1 MAENYIFKMWN
12 MLSLSCAAN
21 SLSFYT
27 AEQIEN
33 MLQLLWIINFKREN
47 ILSVF
52 L

>member
-21 SLSFYT
+21 SLSLSFYI

-33 MLQLLWIINFKREN
+33 ILQLL
-47 ILSVF
+47 
-52 L
+52 